1 MKKVYTRITRQ
12 IGFSYLSTILLFL
25 ISPVLVILLTRNLS
39 VAQYG
44 IYSILAVTVNVAGVL
59 LDLGLSQYIISRLA
73 GIRPKQRAKTF
84 FTLSTFLMIFLVVVF
99 AIILF
104 TPLEG
109 VLLGWLKLR
118 EYVPEFRI
126 GLAIILCVTLIR
138 LFTSYLTAKKHMI
151 TVNLIGL
158 LSQSLWVL
166 LLAGT
171 FAITR
176 ELSLLSVMMWWFIGA
191 LITLLACGFMIRR
204 EFSHVHE
211 KTTWNPRVIVEGL
224 IFSLPLLVFV
234 TGSWTIEIGNRYLLN
249 GMLGSEAVGL
259 FTLIYCLLGVI
270 AQLGA
275 VVAQTFFPYIASAW
289 NQRKNYQLYLN
300 ASAKYSLMIIIPS
313 MAGFIAL
320 RKEIV
325 TLVSGAQY
333 LGAANIIPWLL
344 VYPLLSLLNYLLYQI
359 ILLRKRTV
367 LIGVTYAIGA
377 VLNIALNL
385 LLIPKFGI
393 TGSAIATVVSYA
405 FVFVVLAWDSRKS
418 VNINYSFLKIG
429 RILFA
434 AAVMG
439 IVVWLMHPTTAPFK
453 ILTMLGGA
461 VLYFIIL
468 FATRTF
474 SAQEFSLSLSI
485 LPKTLQKAVYVII
498 RPEPKK

>member
-1 MKKVYTRITRQ
+1 MKKVYTKITKQ
-12 IGFSYLSTILLFL
+12 IGFSYLSTIILFI
-25 ISPVLVILLTRNLS
+25 ISPFLVVLLTRNLS

-44 IYSILAVTVNVAGVL
+44 IYAILAVTVNVAGVL
-59 LDLGLSQYIISRLA
+59 LDLGLSQYIMSRLA
-73 GIRPKQRAKTF
+73 GIPSKQRTRAFLTITTF
-84 FTLSTFLMIFLVVVF
+84 IMVFLLFVF
-99 AIILF
+99 AAILF

-109 VLLGWLKLR
+109 IILGLLKLK

-126 GLAIILCVTLIR
+126 GLAIILCVTLVR
-138 LFTSYLTAKKHMI
+138 LFASYLTAKKHII
-151 TVNLIGL
+151 TVNIIWL

-166 LLAGT
+166 LLLGF
-171 FAITR
+171 FAITKNI
-176 ELSLLSVMMWWFIGA
+176 SLISVMTWWFVGV
-191 LITLLACGFMIRR
+191 LITFLVCGFMIRR
-204 EFSHVHE
+204 EFSHIHE
-211 KTTWNPRVIVEGL
+211 KTAWNTRVIVEGL
-224 IFSLPLLVFV
+224 MFSLPLLVFI
-234 TGSWTIEIGNRYLLN
+234 TGSWSIEIGNRYLLN

-259 FTLIYCLLGVI
+259 FTLIYSLLGVI

-289 NQRKNYQLYLN
+289 NQRKNFQLYLN

-313 MAGFIAL
+313 MAGLLAL

-325 TLVSGAQY
+325 TLVSGTQY
-333 LGAANIIPWLL
+333 LEAANIIPWLL

-367 LIGVTYAIGA
+367 LIGITYAIGA

-485 LPKTLQKAVYVII
+485 LPKTLQKAAYVII